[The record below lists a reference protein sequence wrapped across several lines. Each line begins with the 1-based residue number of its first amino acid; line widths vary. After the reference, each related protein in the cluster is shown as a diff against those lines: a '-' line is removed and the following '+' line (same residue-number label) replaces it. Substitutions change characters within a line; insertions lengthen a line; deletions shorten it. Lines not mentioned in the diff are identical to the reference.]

1 MKIRE
6 YQERDILEIIKLF
19 YETVHTI
26 NVKDYTIEQVNA
38 WASGKTDSNK
48 WNRSFLENYTLVAE
62 DDGVIVGFA
71 DMDKDGYL
79 DRLFV
84 HKVHQGR
91 GIATAL
97 CDRLEEQRAGSRFT
111 THASITAKPFF
122 ESRGYQV
129 IKEQTILRNGV
140 TLNNYVMEKH
150 SPTIKG

>member
-62 DDGVIVGFA
+62 DDEVIVGFA

-84 HKVHQGR
+84 HKDHQGR

-97 CDRLEEQRAGSRFT
+97 CDRLEAHRAGSRFT

-129 IKEQTILRNGV
+129 IKEQIILRNGV
-140 TLNNYVMEKH
+140 TLKNYVMEKR
-150 SPTIKG
+150 SPTFKV

>member
-48 WNRSFLENYTLVAE
+48 WNGSFLENYTLVAE

-84 HKVHQGR
+84 HKDHQGQ

-97 CDRLEEQRAGSRFT
+97 CDRLEAHRAGRRFT

-129 IKEQTILRNGV
+129 IKEQIILRNGV
-140 TLNNYVMEKH
+140 TLKNYVMEKR
-150 SPTIKG
+150 SPTFKV

>member
-6 YQERDILEIIKLF
+6 YKERDILEIIKLF
-19 YETVHTI
+19 YETIHPI
-26 NVKDYTIEQVNA
+26 KKNEYTKEQENA

-48 WNRSFLENYTLVAE
+48 WNRTFLENYTLVAE

-84 HKVHQGR
+84 HKDHQGR

-97 CDRLEEQRAGSRFT
+97 CDGLEAHREGSRFT
-111 THASITAKPFF
+111 THASITANPFF

-129 IKEQTILRNGV
+129 IKEQIILRNGV
-140 TLNNYVMEKH
+140 TLKNYVMEKR
-150 SPTIKG
+150 SQTLKG